1 MDIMWKSHICILFV
15 IRRLSGIAIN
25 NVVTTLFMILIYII
39 NPSCT
44 LYPFIVLDYEYTYIF
59 SVNTHLLFIRSGI
72 KRAIYI
78 LIQISLFICIFRLVC
93 GGEIDPGNIMKTPK
107 ESNISVFDI
116 QITSNPIY
124 FIQRRKLTEEGRWHT
139 LDHLEKKREK
149 NQWINKPGI
158 REKVSNEDTDAEV
171 LFA

>member
-1 MDIMWKSHICILFV
+1 
-15 IRRLSGIAIN
+15 
-25 NVVTTLFMILIYII
+25 MILIYII

-124 FIQRRKLTEEGRWHT
+124 FILRRFFQFGWVYFLKLTEEGRLHT
-139 LDHLEKKREK
+139 LDHKKREK
-149 NQWINKPGI
+149 NLWINKPEI
-158 REKVSNEDTDAEV
+158 REKASNEDTDAEV